1 MDLGFPVTQPVSPG
15 GAGPPAAH
23 HAGSP
28 EGQQPHGP
36 YRGDVTSVTVS
47 HITTLQADVCMS
59 SRGGS
64 RGSGTLRSPGH
75 QQVGAGARGGP
86 ARGVTA
92 CCSLTPSRPGFNTY
106 LPLPEDRTGRRL
118 AVPHPDT
125 PRPPRGSS
133 QHHATPCRSADE
145 PPPAPHTHT
154 PGTEPPTRV
163 LRRGCGAGGDWSAGR
178 CCGEASGGWSWRR
191 GSAGRFSVPL
201 SPCGGERAGCGW
213 RGLPERTRGWSG
225 NARGRRI
232 WGGERHS
239 PPRPRPRRPTHPP
252 QDPEGRCAGRQ
263 AGPLTEAPQALRVP
277 SPELHSD
284 MDAR

>member
-1 MDLGFPVTQPVSPG
+1 MDLGFPVTRPVSPG

-47 HITTLQADVCMS
+47 HITTLQADVCTS

-64 RGSGTLRSPGH
+64 RGSGTLRGPGH

-125 PRPPRGSS
+125 PRLPRGSS

-145 PPPAPHTHT
+145 PPPTHARNRAT
-154 PGTEPPTRV
+154 YTGPETRV
-163 LRRGCGAGGDWSAGR
+163 RGGRGLVRGAVLRGGVRRLVLEERLRRPVLGAPLPLRRGA
-178 CCGEASGGWSWRR
+178 
-191 GSAGRFSVPL
+191 
-201 SPCGGERAGCGW
+201 
-213 RGLPERTRGWSG
+213 RGLRVAGAARANEGLERQRERPSHL
-225 NARGRRI
+225 GRRA
-232 WGGERHS
+232 
-239 PPRPRPRRPTHPP
+239 TLT
-252 QDPEGRCAGRQ
+252 PEA
-263 AGPLTEAPQALRVP
+263 AATATDAPAPGP
-277 SPELHSD
+277 
-284 MDAR
+284 